1 MRTARWLLPLL
12 LLAGLCWRFPLV
24 HFVPLK
30 AAQQI
35 KAAAAFDATQF
46 AADFWISR
54 LSPAARTAVPAN
66 VLLPAIQADPAA
78 AKKRFSRSVGLG
90 TDYFYFFCGTG
101 RVVALTDDA
110 ISLACTA
117 GSTNAEVALQTGL
130 VFGDAI
136 RDGTG
141 LLNVNDYPD
150 SQNFNDISA
159 ALDHLVETQVLPGLR
174 QQARIG
180 VTLSFAG
187 CAEIDDEDSDLNPL
201 KVIPVETSLASSP

>member
-1 MRTARWLLPLL
+1 
-12 LLAGLCWRFPLV
+12 
-24 HFVPLK
+24 
-30 AAQQI
+30 
-35 KAAAAFDATQF
+35 
-46 AADFWISR
+46 
-54 LSPAARTAVPAN
+54 
-66 VLLPAIQADPAA
+66 
-78 AKKRFSRSVGLG
+78 
-90 TDYFYFFCGTG
+90 
-101 RVVALTDDA
+101 
-110 ISLACTA
+110 
-117 GSTNAEVALQTGL
+117 

-201 KVIPVETSLASSP
+201 KVIPVATRVTSPP